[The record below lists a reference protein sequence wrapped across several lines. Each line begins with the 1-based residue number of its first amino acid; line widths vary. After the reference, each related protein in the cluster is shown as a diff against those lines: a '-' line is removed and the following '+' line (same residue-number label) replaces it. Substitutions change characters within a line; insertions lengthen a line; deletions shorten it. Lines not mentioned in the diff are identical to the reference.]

1 MSSLE
6 ELDDTRAGIW
16 STSPGGEADPS
27 RAALPVRWTP
37 QEGSVGTIPST
48 ARDGGEHEQMSVGD
62 DHLMDVA
69 DDGPEPDAI
78 ARGWVVPPGGSRVDA
93 IFVLSGTSLGIG
105 RIERVTPPVW
115 LNLDELVQLDAIGDP
130 VDGLTE
136 VEIVMEDRRAIGAG
150 WTDDFCDAVVRALR
164 TGSGR
169 PETPAEPPSE
179 QAPAPAP
186 PEVPAPG
193 SFAAPAPGPSSPPA
207 PGSLSQP
214 APEPLSAPAPA
225 PPAAPA
231 PAIFAEPAPAIF
243 GAPAPAPAPSPS
255 PVPSPFAAE
264 PAPAPAPDAATSSDP
279 GYAPTGPSPAG
290 VDAALA
296 PVAASTA
303 PTASLELEDV
313 VYLGGYPGQS
323 KRRKKCVVTMG
334 RTGLELAGPGGLG
347 FRVGWDAVRTV
358 EVQNSDE
365 ARFRMNTKVH
375 RDASALVVECEQGV
389 TILLEARDCPTIA
402 LRSAIAQLLAGLPVL
417 VV

>member
-6 ELDDTRAGIW
+6 ELDDIRPGIW

-37 QEGSVGTIPST
+37 QEGTVGTIPSA

-62 DHLMDVA
+62 DHLMGVA

-150 WTDDFCDAVVRALR
+150 WTDDFCDAVVRALQ

-169 PETPAEPPSE
+169 PETPPGPPSE
-179 QAPAPAP
+179 PT
-186 PEVPAPG
+186 
-193 SFAAPAPGPSSPPA
+193 
-207 PGSLSQP
+207 P
-214 APEPLSAPAPA
+214 APESFSASASGAFSPASPGNSSGSVSGTA
-225 PPAAPA
+225 PDSPAAPA
-231 PAIFAEPAPAIF
+231 PAAAPAIVAEPEPAPAIF
-243 GAPAPAPAPSPS
+243 GTPASAPAPAPAPAA
-255 PVPSPFAAE
+255 SPFAAE
-264 PAPAPAPDAATSSDP
+264 PAPAPAPDATAAP
-279 GYAPTGPSPAG
+279 GPAHTGEFAP
-290 VDAALA
+290 AAA
-296 PVAASTA
+296 PVPTASA

-334 RTGLELAGPGGLG
+334 RTGLELTGPGGLG

>member
-1 MSSLE
+1 
-6 ELDDTRAGIW
+6 
-16 STSPGGEADPS
+16 
-27 RAALPVRWTP
+27 
-37 QEGSVGTIPST
+37 
-48 ARDGGEHEQMSVGD
+48 MSVGD
-62 DHLMDVA
+62 DHLTGVA

-169 PETPAEPPSE
+169 PSTPPGPMEPTPAPESSSPSAAE
-179 QAPAPAP
+179 SSSPSSPGSFSGSVSGSAPESLAAPAPA
-186 PEVPAPG
+186 A
-193 SFAAPAPGPSSPPA
+193 
-207 PGSLSQP
+207 
-214 APEPLSAPAPA
+214 
-225 PPAAPA
+225 A
-231 PAIFAEPAPAIF
+231 PAIFAEPAAEPAPAIF
-243 GAPAPAPAPSPS
+243 GTPAPTPAPAPASAPAPTA
-255 PVPSPFAAE
+255 SPFAAE
-264 PAPAPAPDAATSSDP
+264 PVPAPATDP
-279 GYAPTGPSPAG
+279 GLPHAGQVAPAAAPMPS
-290 VDAALA
+290 
-296 PVAASTA
+296 SSA

-334 RTGLELAGPGGLG
+334 RTGLELTGPGGLG

-365 ARFRMNTKVH
+365 ARFRMNTKIH